1 MIRRDFM
8 FNTMISFNNSEKL
21 YIQLYNHIINEIKTG
36 NLKKDEKLPSKKVL
50 ASTLNLSNT
59 TIENALNQLLD
70 EGYIRSVPKS
80 GYYVEDVEFLI
91 PQNNDPIDILE
102 RNKKYIYNLTSNA
115 VDTASFPYSTW
126 VKLTKEVMSSEID
139 LLNKSNNQGDISL
152 RIQIIN
158 YLKVNRGIN
167 AKPENLVIGS
177 GLEYLLMILSLIFK
191 NKSFAIENPG
201 YKKVGDLLIQNH
213 KINYIDVTEEGIS
226 IDELYKCNPDIAYV
240 TPSNQFP
247 TGALMH
253 TKKRLELLKWASNN
267 KYIIEDDYNSEF
279 HMFSAPTKSLQGLDN
294 NERVIYLSTFSRTLA
309 PSIRIS
315 YMILPNHLMK
325 IYNELFKSFTC
336 PVSKIEQH
344 TLELFIKDGYYA
356 RHLNRVK
363 NIYKKKHEIVIKYL
377 KKKNIKIIKDGFL
390 HLLIESN
397 FKIRENAYKNKLKI
411 SLLKDFYYTDYQK
424 DILILGYAG
433 VDMNHFEQALSLLFK

>member
-1 MIRRDFM
+1 M
-8 FNTMISFNNSEKL
+8 FNTMISFNDDEKL
-21 YIQLYNHIINEIKTG
+21 YLQLYNHIINEIKTG

-50 ASTLNLSNT
+50 ANTLNLSNT

-91 PQNNDPIDILE
+91 PQNTDQSEILE
-102 RNKKYIYNLTSNA
+102 PSRTYKYNLTSNA
-115 VDTASFPYSTW
+115 IDTESFPFSTW
-126 VKLTKEVMSSEID
+126 VRLTKEVMSSNIE

-152 RIQIIN
+152 RIQILN
-158 YLKVNRGIN
+158 HLKLNRGIN
-167 AKPENLVIGS
+167 ANPQNIILGS
-177 GLEYLLMILSLIFK
+177 GLEYLLMILSIIFK
-191 NKSFAIENPG
+191 DKSFAVENPG
-201 YKKVGDLLIQNH
+201 YKKVGEFLKQNH
-213 KINYIDVTEEGIS
+213 KVHYIKTCEYGMNLEDLYNSNADV
-226 IDELYKCNPDIAYV
+226 AYL

-247 TGALMH
+247 TGALMP
-253 TKKRLELLKWASNN
+253 TKKRLEFLKWANNN

-279 HMFSAPTKSLQGLDN
+279 HLNTIPTKSLQGLDN

-325 IYNELFKSFTC
+325 IYNKLFTLFTC
-336 PVSKIEQH
+336 PVSRIEQH
-344 TLELFIKDGYYA
+344 TLELFIKNGYYS
-356 RHLNRVK
+356 RHLNRVI
-363 NIYKKKHEIVIKYL
+363 NIYKKKHDIVIKYL
-377 KKKNIKIIKDGFL
+377 KKKNIKIIKDANL

-411 SLLKDFYYTDYQK
+411 SLLKDFYYTPIND

-433 VDMNHFEQALSLLFK
+433 IKMEDLEVALNLLFK